1 MTEDPPPGPVPP
13 TPDERIAWARRELAL
28 AERDLAAALTRDR
41 SRRRGALVRRLHEIR
56 MMSGPAYPYRSQAG
70 QDAVIDRLTG
80 RKRGGT
86 FVDVGGY
93 DGVTG
98 SNTLFFEQMRG
109 WTGILVEPVPAQLAA
124 ARAVRRCSCLGLAV
138 APADGSAPFIEV
150 TAGLTQ
156 MSGLAAAYDPGLLAQ
171 VRADPRHR
179 EATVTVETRT
189 LSRLLTESGI
199 PDPDF
204 VSLDIEGG
212 EISVLETFPF
222 QRHRVRFWAIE
233 NNTATPRIGVVMRAT
248 GHDLVEFCG
257 PDEIWQLRDPGPLPG
272 PAS

>member
-1 MTEDPPPGPVPP
+1 MTGITPP
-13 TPDERIAWARRELAL
+13 TPPSPAPGERIVRARLELAQAEKDLTDAL
-28 AERDLAAALTRDR
+28 ANER
-41 SRRRGALVRRLHEIR
+41 SRRRGAIVRQLHEIR
-56 MMSGPAYPYRSQAG
+56 LMSGPAYPYRSQAG
-70 QDAVIDRLTG
+70 QDAVIDRLAG
-80 RKRGGT
+80 KQRGGT

-109 WTGILVEPVPAQLAA
+109 WTGILIEPVPAQLAA
-124 ARAVRRCSCLGLAV
+124 ARTVRRCSCLGV
-138 APADGSAPFIEV
+138 AIAPTDGSAEFIQV

-156 MSGLAAAYDPGLLAQ
+156 MSGLVSAYDPDLLAR

-179 EATVTVETRT
+179 EATVAVETRT
-189 LSRLLTESGI
+189 LSRILTEAGI

-212 EISVLETFPF
+212 EVAALETFPF
-222 QRHRVRFWAIE
+222 ARHRVRFWAIE
-233 NNTATPRIGVVMRAT
+233 NNTANPRIGKIMRAN

-257 PDEIWQLRDPGPLPG
+257 QDEIWRLRDLEH
-272 PAS
+272 AAA